1 MNLQFCK
8 MTCLQRKIQKKKKK
22 NACKSNQIPGRKKK
36 IQKKNAC
43 KSNQISG
50 RKLPHLARTKFNFH
64 M

>member
-8 MTCLQRKIQKKKKK
+8 MTCLQIKIQKKKK